1 MEVSAIVELFWS
13 RNSQAIS
20 ELQDKY
26 GAACQSVA
34 ARLLGSVE
42 DGQECLNDAL
52 HRVWDTVPP
61 QRPRSLRAYLGKIVR
76 NLAIDRWRERSSG
89 CRDGEVSSLTA
100 ELEDCLPAAPSAE
113 AVAQGNETAAAIGRW
128 LGTLPKEDRVLFVRR
143 YWYGDR
149 VDELAKRRGVSP
161 NNLAQ
166 RLFRLRSGLK
176 RALEQEGVIL

>member
-1 MEVSAIVELFWS
+1 MEDSAIVELFWS
-13 RNSQAIS
+13 RDSQAIS

-76 NLAIDRWRERSSG
+76 NLAIDRWRERAAQR
-89 CRDGEVSSLTA
+89 RDGEVSSLTA

-113 AVAQGNETAAAIGRW
+113 AVAQGRETAAVIDRW
-128 LGTLPKEDRVLFVRR
+128 LGTLPKVLFVRR